1 MTSLQ
6 APADP
11 KGGDAC
17 WLHCQHAGLVG
28 RLHLAQA
35 ADLEAVM
42 HLKGVAD
49 TTRGRQ
55 ACHAGQQHCASNLQ
69 NKQQECPL

>member
-11 KGGDAC
+11 TGGDAC
-17 WLHCQHAGLVG
+17 WLHCQHGGLVR

-49 TTRGRQ
+49 TARGRQ
-55 ACHAGQQHCASNLQ
+55 ACYAGQQHCNSDHQ
-69 NKQQECPL
+69 NNQQECPL